1 MKFLYFFLLFTPL
14 LSAETF
20 LKKTCI
26 SPSGKSI
33 YEISLQNTINHE
45 GEIVLRYDDQIT
57 YYTAIV
63 KRVNDNR
70 LVGVSKFQKSDT
82 GQTQASPWVFT
93 YDYKKKILIDYGKLI
108 SACD

>member
-1 MKFLYFFLLFTPL
+1 MKFLHLILLLTPL

-33 YEISLQNTINHE
+33 YEISIQNIINHE
-45 GEIVLRYDDQIT
+45 GEIILRYDGQIT

-63 KRVNDNR
+63 KRINDNR
-70 LVGVSKFQKSDT
+70 LVGVSKFKKSDT
-82 GQTQASPWVFT
+82 GQTQAVPWVFT
-93 YDYKKKILIDYGKLI
+93 YDYKKNVLIDDGKLT